1 MGVKMSYRVRFPNDY
16 THMEIPNIDGFTMD
30 KVFDDVVFGWL
41 DNLYVSVHKQDY
53 EKYME
58 NNNEV

>member
-1 MGVKMSYRVRFPNDY
+1 
-16 THMEIPNIDGFTMD
+16 MEIPSIDGFTMD

>member
-1 MGVKMSYRVRFPNDY
+1 MSYRVRFPNDY
-16 THMEIPNIDGFTMD
+16 THMEIPSIDGFKMD
-30 KVFDDVVFGWL
+30 KVLDSEVFGWL